1 MYLTEEPNFY
11 TLKEKKRAC
20 FFFFLCVLPLPFFYT
35 EGWGNERFEQKK
47 MKIEKVVLPGGYAF
61 HKFSQNVTS
70 FHKFSQHENRYKIVK
85 AGEKW

>member
-1 MYLTEEPNFY
+1 MQQFPRHQKGDIMKGYIRSQIYFSQSTKRVKFIYLFSKDGAP
-11 TLKEKKRAC
+11 KREN
-20 FFFFLCVLPLPFFYT
+20 LS
-35 EGWGNERFEQKK
+35 K
-47 MKIEKVVLPGGYAF
+47 MVLPGGYAF

>member
-1 MYLTEEPNFY
+1 MLHFPTVLHTVVYHAHPP
-11 TLKEKKRAC
+11 LKGGDEKA
-20 FFFFLCVLPLPFFYT
+20 
-35 EGWGNERFEQKK
+35 
-47 MKIEKVVLPGGYAF
+47 KITTMLVLPGGYAF